1 MLTCV
6 EIDLGEEKKN
16 LDKLNLVVVKKCAD
30 ELLCISNDE
39 DFLINNR
46 TPSEIR
52 KIYNLSENDYVEV
65 MDHIRSTLF
74 EHRELDQKDANEK
87 FKIAVDSKK
96 RLRSKFIGSVNPANT
111 RLEAEKA
118 ELIQEI
124 EQKISLEIKMKRLVA
139 QYSHTLGNSLF
150 PDLIYKVAEKWKGD
164 DNFLKDYQ
172 VLLRSYHAEIFVKQ
186 QAEMLRLK
194 HGEYTPMT
202 PHI

>member
-1 MLTCV
+1 M
-6 EIDLGEEKKN
+6 
-16 LDKLNLVVVKKCAD
+16 
-30 ELLCISNDE
+30 
-39 DFLINNR
+39 
-46 TPSEIR
+46 TPSRHFRQFYQIR
-52 KIYNLSENDYVEV
+52 IIRITLLKLQALKL
-65 MDHIRSTLF
+65 RSTLF

-96 RLRSKFIGSVNPANT
+96 RLRSIFNGSVHSANA
-111 RLEAEKA
+111 RLEAKKT
-118 ELIQEI
+118 ELIKEI
-124 EQKISLEIKMKRLVA
+124 KQKISLERKMKRLVA

-164 DNFLKDYQ
+164 DNFRNDYQ
-172 VLLRSYHAEIFVKQ
+172 VLLRSYHAEIFVNQ

>member
-1 MLTCV
+1 MSPSRHFRKFYQMRIIRITL
-6 EIDLGEEKKN
+6 L
-16 LDKLNLVVVKKCAD
+16 KLQALK
-30 ELLCISNDE
+30 L
-39 DFLINNR
+39 
-46 TPSEIR
+46 
-52 KIYNLSENDYVEV
+52 
-65 MDHIRSTLF
+65 RSTLF
-74 EHRELDQKDANEK
+74 EHRELNQKGANKK
-87 FKIAVDSKK
+87 FKIAEDSKK
-96 RLRSKFIGSVNPANT
+96 RLRSKFIGSVHSANT

-164 DNFLKDYQ
+164 DNFRKDYQ

>member
-1 MLTCV
+1 M
-6 EIDLGEEKKN
+6 
-16 LDKLNLVVVKKCAD
+16 
-30 ELLCISNDE
+30 
-39 DFLINNR
+39 
-46 TPSEIR
+46 TPSTHFRQFYQMRIIR
-52 KIYNLSENDYVEV
+52 ITLLKLQALKL
-65 MDHIRSTLF
+65 RSTLF
-74 EHRELDQKDANEK
+74 EHRELGQKDANEK

-96 RLRSKFIGSVNPANT
+96 RLRSKFIGSVHSANT
-111 RLEAEKA
+111 RLEAKKS
-118 ELIQEI
+118 ELIKEI
-124 EQKISLEIKMKRLVA
+124 EQKISLERKMKRLVA

-164 DNFLKDYQ
+164 DNFRNDYQ